1 MLDRIAWRACIFH
14 GKEFFLK
21 NWWAVWARKY
31 SVRHEASK
39 SVGKGSAGVTD
50 KERKLDAILSHENV
64 VSGEVEKSIP
74 VSCDASI
81 VRRILMV
88 DGCIKDMLSEVEQRC
103 QLDLLDQRGGSMCT
117 ESRNISIEDSLMRR
131 SRSPIKNRIDR
142 AVVFCGDAI
151 E

>member
-1 MLDRIAWRACIFH
+1 M
-14 GKEFFLK
+14 
-21 NWWAVWARKY
+21 
-31 SVRHEASK
+31 RHEVSK

-50 KERKLDAILSHENV
+50 KERKLDAILSHEKV

-81 VRRILMV
+81 VRRVLMV

-103 QLDLLDQRGGSMCT
+103 QLDLLDQRGGGMCT
-117 ESRNISIEDSLMRR
+117 GSRNISTEDSLMKR
-131 SRSPIKNRIDR
+131 SRSRVKNSKDR
-142 AVVFCGDAI
+142 AVVLCDVI